1 MQMKGVFIMVENKK
15 VMAKN
20 ILYYMNKND
29 VTAADV
35 CKACGFKQ
43 NTFSDW
49 VNGKIYPRIDKIEK
63 MAAYFHI
70 SKSNLVEERQPE
82 DTDQAKD
89 IRSAYLT
96 NTFKLSDDEVELI
109 EAYRLLDETGK
120 EYTRNFVLANVKK
133 GQDSELS
140 KVVN

>member
-1 MQMKGVFIMVENKK
+1 MNKK
-15 VMAKN
+15 VSNSKQRINELMSYFGLNQTELCRKTGLQKSALSN
-20 ILYYMNKND
+20 YLNGDREPRQNQISLIADPFGVNPAWIMGYD
-29 VTAADV
+29 VPM
-35 CKACGFKQ
+35 F
-43 NTFSDW
+43 
-49 VNGKIYPRIDKIEK
+49 
-63 MAAYFHI
+63 
-70 SKSNLVEERQPE
+70 LPE
-82 DTDQAKD
+82 DTEQAKS

-140 KVVN
+140 KAVN

>member
-1 MQMKGVFIMVENKK
+1 MNKK
-15 VMAKN
+15 VSN
-20 ILYYMNKND
+20 S
-29 VTAADV
+29 
-35 CKACGFKQ
+35 KQ
-43 NTFSDW
+43 
-49 VNGKIYPRIDKIEK
+49 RINEL
-63 MAAYFHI
+63 MAYFGLSQTELCKKTGLQKSALSNYLNGDREPRQNQI
-70 SKSNLVEERQPE
+70 SLIADPFGVNPAWIMGYDAPMFMPE
-82 DTDQAKD
+82 DTDRAKD

-120 EYTRNFVLANVKK
+120 EYTLNFVLANVKK

>member
-1 MQMKGVFIMVENKK
+1 MKQVKRI
-15 VMAKN
+15 AKALN
-20 ILYYMNKND
+20 VDSAFLM
-29 VTAADV
+29 
-35 CKACGFKQ
+35 G
-43 NTFSDW
+43 W
-49 VNGKIYPRIDKIEK
+49 
-63 MAAYFHI
+63 
-70 SKSNLVEERQPE
+70 RQPE
-82 DTDQAKD
+82 DTDRAKS

-96 NTFKLSDDEVELI
+96 NTFKLSYDEVELI

>member
-1 MQMKGVFIMVENKK
+1 MTVGDRIREIRVSLEISQTEL
-15 VMAKN
+15 AKRAG
-20 ILYYMNKND
+20 Y
-29 VTAADV
+29 
-35 CKACGFKQ
+35 
-43 NTFSDW
+43 SD
-49 VNGKIYPRIDKIEK
+49 KTRISKIENSGNE
-63 MAAYFHI
+63 I
-70 SKSNLVEERQPE
+70 SMKQVKRIAKALNVDSAFLMGWRQPE
-82 DTDQAKD
+82 DTDRAKD

-120 EYTRNFVLANVKK
+120 KYTRNFILANVKK

>member
-1 MQMKGVFIMVENKK
+1 MTVGDRIREIRVSLEISQTEL
-15 VMAKN
+15 AKRAG
-20 ILYYMNKND
+20 Y
-29 VTAADV
+29 
-35 CKACGFKQ
+35 
-43 NTFSDW
+43 SD
-49 VNGKIYPRIDKIEK
+49 KTRISKIENSGNE
-63 MAAYFHI
+63 I
-70 SKSNLVEERQPE
+70 SMKQVKRIAKALNVDSAFLMGWRQPE
-82 DTDQAKD
+82 DTDRAKD